1 MKSRTNLIF
10 QCLTLLFS
18 ALLLVGCGS
27 SSIKIRWRES
37 SGLKHTRA
45 NYASFEGVEKKKFR
59 AKDGEIIAL
68 EGEVTVEKGTLTIK
82 LVAPDDKI
90 LWEET
95 YRQDDDL
102 SINVTVSEKG
112 FYTLRIEGD
121 ETGGGFDLSWD
132 VNE

>member
-10 QCLTLLFS
+10 LCLTLLFS

-59 AKDGEIIAL
+59 AKDGETIAL
-68 EGEVTVEKGTLTIK
+68 EGEVTVEKGSLTIE
-82 LVAPDDKI
+82 LADPNDKI
-90 LWEET
+90 LWEQT
-95 YRQDDDL
+95 YTQDGDL
-102 SINVTVSEKG
+102 SISITAAETG
-112 FYTLRIEGD
+112 FYTLRIVGD

-132 VNE
+132 VED